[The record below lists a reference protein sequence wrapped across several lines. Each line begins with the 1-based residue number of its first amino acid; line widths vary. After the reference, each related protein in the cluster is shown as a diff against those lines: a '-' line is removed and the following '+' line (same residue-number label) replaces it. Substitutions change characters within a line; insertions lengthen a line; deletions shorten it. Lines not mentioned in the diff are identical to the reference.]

1 MYAFFRLGLRAKLIL
16 WAFVPATLLLL
27 AVALVSF
34 LAYQKAVQQLLLE
47 RDEELTRLAAGHL
60 ASAVAEYA
68 ELLDAE
74 ARAANLSSTERT
86 VQRSAL
92 ASAAKRLVLFDAG
105 LVLLDS
111 RGEVVAAEPERAQ
124 AVGQDWSDRPYFRQL
139 LRTPGISVSDTVADG
154 PDGVN
159 VVAVAVPVFGAQG
172 ELTGALVGMFKLGQT
187 SVSTFYGDIV
197 RLRIEKHGDAFLVDG
212 HGRVLYHSD
221 LAHIGEDFGA
231 SAVVQRAL
239 NLDNGAQR
247 VGAIRLKEGYGES
260 TVAGFAPVPG
270 TPWALVTETSWSAL
284 AGDVGYY
291 TRFLGL
297 LLLLGLVA
305 PAIYVTFLRRITQP
319 INDLIDATQAV
330 AGGKFNHTI
339 VARTGDEIETLA
351 NQFNHMSSQLRS
363 SYANLEHRVA
373 ERTRELAA
381 LNDIANVVNRS
392 LDLDYT
398 LEQTLAQTLQV
409 LHLDSGG
416 IYLIDP
422 STGRLKLAVQHGFA
436 AQVLPE
442 IEELEIGQG
451 LNGRVA
457 ETGEALVIRDVEA
470 DERISGVAALAAGL
484 HSLAS
489 VPLFVKEKLVGTLFI
504 ATYGY
509 REFGEQ
515 DINLLSAIGA
525 QAAIAIENAQLY
537 GQAQQL
543 AAMEE
548 RSRLAR
554 ELHDSV
560 TQSLYSLT
568 LLAEGWRRQATS
580 GALADVVE
588 PMTELGRLGQQALK
602 EMRLLIYELRPPD
615 LEKEGLLG
623 ALHQRLEAVERR
635 AGINAR
641 LLTQDLMDLPLPLE
655 DCLYRIAQEAL
666 TNTLK
671 HANASEVRVRLWVT
685 DAAAGK
691 SAAHAE
697 PQYLTSRQTVPVA
710 IASLDGTTIQTAV
723 APSSNYYVEL
733 EIYDNGCGFDPASL
747 NGHGGL
753 GLRSMSE
760 RTHQLQGEFYLE
772 SSLGSGTTVHARLP
786 LKSALLKTHLEQPN
800 ARN

>member
-1 MYAFFRLGLRAKLIL
+1 MHLPFRLGLRAKLIL

-27 AVALVSF
+27 TAALISF
-34 LAYQKAVQQLLLE
+34 LAYQKAVERLLLE
-47 RDEELTRLAAGHL
+47 RDEELTRLAAGQL
-60 ASAVAEYA
+60 GASVTEYA
-68 ELLDAE
+68 DLLDTE
-74 ARAANLSSTERT
+74 ARAANMASFEPAI
-86 VQRSAL
+86 QRSAL

-105 LVLLDS
+105 LILLDS
-111 RGEVVAAEPERAQ
+111 RGHVIAAAPSSTSI
-124 AVGQDWSDRPYFRQL
+124 VGQDWSDRAYVRQF
-139 LRTPGISVSDTVADG
+139 LRAPGLTVSDTVADG
-154 PDGVN
+154 PDGASVI
-159 VVAVAVPVFGAQG
+159 AVAVPVFGAQG
-172 ELTGALVGMFKLGQT
+172 ELSGALVGMFKLGQT

-197 RLRIEKHGDAFLVDG
+197 RLRIEKHGNAMLVDG

-221 LAHIGEDFGA
+221 PSQIGQNVGA
-231 SAVVQRAL
+231 SAVVQRVL

-247 VGAIRLKEGYGES
+247 VGSVRLKEGYGES

-270 TPWALVTETSWSAL
+270 TPWALMTETSWSAL
-284 AGDVGYY
+284 AGDVGYF
-291 TRFLGL
+291 TQFLGL
-297 LLLLGLVA
+297 LVLLGVVA
-305 PAIYVTFLRRITQP
+305 PVLFVAFLRRITQP
-319 INDLIDATQAV
+319 INELIEATQAV

-351 NQFNHMSSQLRS
+351 NQFNHMSAQLRC
-363 SYANLEHRVA
+363 SYANLEQRVA

-416 IYLIDP
+416 IYLLEP
-422 STGRLKLAVQHGFA
+422 ASGRLKLAVQHGFA
-436 AQVLPE
+436 AEYLPE
-442 IEELEIGQG
+442 IGELALGEG

-457 ETGEALVIRDVEA
+457 QTGAPLVIRDVDA
-470 DERISGVAALAAGL
+470 DERISGLTARAAGL

-489 VPLFVKEKLVGTLFI
+489 VPLFAKEKLVGTLFI

-509 REFGEQ
+509 REFGAR
-515 DINLLSAIGA
+515 DIELLSAIGA

-537 GQAQQL
+537 SQAQQL
-543 AAMEE
+543 AALEE

-568 LLAEGWRRQATS
+568 LLAEGWRRQASS
-580 GALADVVE
+580 GMLPDVVE

-635 AGINAR
+635 AGIHAR
-641 LLTQDLMDLPLPLE
+641 LLAQELLDLPLPLE
-655 DCLYRIAQEAL
+655 DGLYRIAQEAL

-671 HANASEVRVRLWVT
+671 HAGASEVTVRLQAVNGNIDQPAVHAPT
-685 DAAAGK
+685 HRFLPVLQETSSPDVAGK
-691 SAAHAE
+691 ETAAMFA
-697 PQYLTSRQTVPVA
+697 
-710 IASLDGTTIQTAV
+710 TI
-723 APSSNYYVEL
+723 SHIEL
-733 EIYDNGCGFDPASL
+733 EVADNGCGFDPALL

-760 RTHQLQGEFYLE
+760 RAQNLQGAFQLE
-772 SSLGSGTTVHARLP
+772 STPGAGTTVRVRLP
-786 LKSALLKTHLEQPN
+786 VAQIETSAHIL
-800 ARN
+800 